1 MGIKILQN
9 KNLSYLLESYLLH
22 KERLLWLI
30 GGFFST
36 IAFYD
41 TIPLFIAYSAFLL
54 NLTTR
59 ELALGLMGSL
69 LAFILLP
76 LSNSA
81 MLSGLVILGMF
92 KLFLH
97 FAKLQSRLKQSLV
110 LGLLCFIAE
119 LIRYIWLQ
127 DGYSRSIPTA
137 IIALS
142 SYYCLLICSEKITNW
157 RKSASFLP
165 QNELIY
171 PTWLVLALI
180 ICTGRATVGLINITH
195 VIFAL
200 CILATAYY
208 GTLSLA
214 VIGGLLLG
222 LIGTITGANPPAWIG
237 YFGICALVGA
247 TWTSYGKLSIWAMYT
262 LSSVLLGWLVT
273 DWSGLM
279 AICSEALLAG
289 GIFFLL
295 PSGQHAPLS
304 GYHASP
310 ANSDYTKLAQAL
322 SALTHYKPM
331 TSLEPPSDTLDCC
344 TQVYLRICHNCSQ
357 KSTCWQKDATFTQKY
372 ITQAYHA
379 GITYGTQNMLLPAE
393 FTSVCPQSE
402 ALNAAITTQIMLDA
416 QSSNHQ
422 LSIAQLQHLYSKEL
436 NLISK
441 ALRQMSYQSPTNLA
455 EHSLRQFLQ
464 NENIPVQYAHLL
476 FSGDNLQLEIALK
489 ECIPDCEKKLSE
501 LLKAFFC
508 QTYVLLRRECNWQ
521 ADNYCRMF
529 FTPAER
535 YFLAVHAAQRLAP
548 GEKLCGDLWRY
559 FKIDS
564 HTECVFLLDG
574 MGVGESAYRQSSYAA
589 QLLQEM
595 LKSSMAIDD
604 ALHLIN
610 NHLLLS
616 NPNDSFITLDLL
628 IIDTITLSAELYKAA
643 SGNTYLLRDKT
654 IQKISAQSPPLGILA
669 NWQPAKQLIHL
680 KANDRLLLL
689 SDGLAESPLN
699 WQEILSDLPISTTEA
714 VRQIINENTETADDQ
729 SAVLIDIWSIKQNG
743 S

>member
-9 KNLSYLLESYLLH
+9 KNLPYLLENYLLH
-22 KERLLWLI
+22 KEHLLWLV

-36 IAFYD
+36 IAFHD

-59 ELALGLMGSL
+59 ELAVGLTGSL

-81 MLSGLVILGMF
+81 MLSGLVILSMF

-97 FAKLQSRLKQSLV
+97 FTKLQSRLRQSLV
-110 LGLLCFIAE
+110 LGLLCFFVE
-119 LIRYIWLQ
+119 LIRYICLQ
-127 DGYSRSIPTA
+127 ENYIRSVPTA
-137 IIALS
+137 IVALS
-142 SYYCLLICSEKITNW
+142 SYYCLLICSEKITTW
-157 RKSASFLP
+157 QKSAAFLP

-171 PTWLVLALI
+171 PAWLILALI
-180 ICTGRATVGLINITH
+180 ICTSQASLGLINITH
-195 VIFAL
+195 IIFAL

-208 GTLSLA
+208 GSLSLA
-214 VIGGLLLG
+214 VICGLLLG
-222 LIGTITGANPPAWIG
+222 LIGTIVGANSPVWIG
-237 YFGICALVGA
+237 YCGICALVGA
-247 TWTSYGKLSIWAMYT
+247 TWTSYGKLSIWVMYT
-262 LSSVLLGWLVT
+262 LSSVLLGWIVT
-273 DWSGLM
+273 DWTGLI

-289 GIFFLL
+289 SIFFLL
-295 PSGQHAPLS
+295 PVRHHSLRLS
-304 GYHASP
+304 YHTSN
-310 ANSDYTKLAQAL
+310 ANVGYTKLAQAL
-322 SALTHYKPM
+322 SALTNYKPIVPLESQN
-331 TSLEPPSDTLDCC
+331 TSLDCC

-357 KSTCWQKDATFTQKY
+357 KNTCWQKDATFTQKY
-372 ITQAYHA
+372 IAQAYHN
-379 GITYGTQNMLLPAE
+379 GITYGTQNMLLSAE
-393 FTSVCPQSE
+393 FTSSCLQSE

-416 QSSNHQ
+416 QNCNHQ
-422 LSIAQLQHLYSKEL
+422 LDIAQLQQLCANEL
-436 NLISK
+436 TLISK
-441 ALRQMSYQSPTNLA
+441 ALRQISYQSPANLS

-464 NENIPVQYAHLL
+464 NENIPVQYVRLL

-489 ECIPDCEKKLSE
+489 ECLPDCEKQLTE
-501 LLKAFFC
+501 LLQMFFC
-508 QTYVLLRRECNWQ
+508 QTYVLLRRECHWQ

-535 YFLAVHAAQRLAP
+535 YFLAVHAAQRLAQ

-564 HTECVFLLDG
+564 HTECIFLLDG
-574 MGVGESAYRQSSYAA
+574 MGVGERAYRQSSYAA

-616 NPNDSFITLDLL
+616 DPNDSFITLDLL

-643 SGNTYLLRDKT
+643 ASSTYLVRDKT
-654 IQKISAQSPPLGILA
+654 IQKISAQSPPMGILA
-669 NWQPAKQLIHL
+669 AWQPAKQIIHL

-699 WQEILSDLPISTTEA
+699 WQEILSRLPPSTTEA
-714 VRQIINENTETADDQ
+714 VRQIINENEETTDDQ
-729 SAVLIDIWSIKQNG
+729 SAVLIDIWNIKQNG